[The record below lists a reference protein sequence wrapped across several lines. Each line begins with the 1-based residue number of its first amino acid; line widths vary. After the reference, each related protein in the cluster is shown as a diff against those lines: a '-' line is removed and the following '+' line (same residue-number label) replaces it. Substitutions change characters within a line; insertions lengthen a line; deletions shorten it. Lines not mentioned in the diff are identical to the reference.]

1 MKVALDT
8 NVLAYAEGINDAE
21 RKLATL
27 RLIESL
33 PQDEVVIPVQVLG
46 ELYNVLVRKAGRS
59 GESVRVAVL
68 NWSDAFSTPETSVW
82 ALIAA
87 TGLAADHRLS
97 IWDAVILAVASEA
110 RCRLLL
116 SEDMQDGFT
125 WNGIT
130 VVNPYLATENP
141 LLAAFLHG

>member
-21 RKLATL
+21 RKAASLQ
-27 RLIESL
+27 LIESL
-33 PQDEVVIPVQVLG
+33 PQDEVVVPVQALG
-46 ELYNVLVRKAGRS
+46 ELYNVLTRKAGRS
-59 GESVRVAVL
+59 TESACAAIL
-68 NWSDAFSTPETSVW
+68 SWSDAFLSAETSVW
-82 ALIAA
+82 AMMAA

-125 WNGIT
+125 WNGVT
-130 VVNPYLATENP
+130 VVNPYLAQENP
-141 LLAAFLHG
+141 LLAAF

>member
-8 NVLAYAEGINDAE
+8 NVLAYAEGTNDAE
-21 RKLATL
+21 RKMATL
-27 RLIESL
+27 QLIESL
-33 PQDEVVIPVQVLG
+33 PQDEVVLPVQALG
-46 ELYNVLVRKAGRS
+46 ELYNVLTRKASRS
-59 GESVRVAVL
+59 SESARAAIL
-68 NWSDAFSTPETSVW
+68 SWSDAFSTAETSAW
-82 ALIAA
+82 AMIAA

-125 WNGIT
+125 WNGVT
-130 VVNPYLATENP
+130 VVNPYLATKNP
-141 LLAAFLHG
+141 LLTAFLQG